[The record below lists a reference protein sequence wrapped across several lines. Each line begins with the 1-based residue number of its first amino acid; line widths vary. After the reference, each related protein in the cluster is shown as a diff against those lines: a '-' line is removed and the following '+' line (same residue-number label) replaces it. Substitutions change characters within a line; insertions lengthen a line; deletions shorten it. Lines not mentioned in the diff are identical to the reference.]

1 MEIVLLDSALE
12 DRDFWLKSHNEKIM
26 KRISRLLE
34 DIVAHPFTGIGKPEP
49 LKGNLSG
56 KWSRRITEEHRL
68 VYSVSNNMI
77 YVYVFSMR
85 YHYKWILFLCRF
97 IYTHPPLYERG
108 ERVRYSLR
116 ASKQGQALGVAPG
129 IWQWPCMMAL
139 GNCCL
144 SLTRRWTNVVRCSGV
159 RVSLGW
165 PWASSPPS

>member
-85 YHYKWILFLCRF
+85 YHYK
-97 IYTHPPLYERG
+97 
-108 ERVRYSLR
+108 
-116 ASKQGQALGVAPG
+116 
-129 IWQWPCMMAL
+129 
-139 GNCCL
+139 
-144 SLTRRWTNVVRCSGV
+144 
-159 RVSLGW
+159 
-165 PWASSPPS
+165 